1 MKVTE
6 KGQVTIPQPVRE
18 ALGIGQGSEVE
29 FEVKGDHAV
38 LRRVSAPE
46 QVAERLARYRGSA
59 DAGLGTDAILAL
71 TRS

>member
-29 FEVKGDHAV
+29 FEVKGDHA
-38 LRRVSAPE
+38 AI
-46 QVAERLARYRGSA
+46 
-59 DAGLGTDAILAL
+59 AGIPLL
-71 TRS
+71 TRDPARIRAWYPTVRILEP